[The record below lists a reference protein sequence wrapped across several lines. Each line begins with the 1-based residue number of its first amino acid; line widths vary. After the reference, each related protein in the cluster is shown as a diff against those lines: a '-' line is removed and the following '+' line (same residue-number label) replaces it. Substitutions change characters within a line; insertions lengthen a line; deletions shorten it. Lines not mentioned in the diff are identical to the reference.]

1 MEAFVFV
8 HCPGQARPPHRGGQ
22 FLRVIRSITVAAAAS
37 LPMQGCKTSS
47 PFVAAAADPA
57 DANAPVAATT
67 HRSTTDTYVRLRP
80 VEPRP
85 WIEQN
90 QGVAPRPRE

>member
-1 MEAFVFV
+1 MEAFLVV

-22 FLRVIRSITVAAAAS
+22 FLRVFRSIVVAAAAG
-37 LPMQGCKTSS
+37 LLIAGCKTPASL
-47 PFVAAAADPA
+47 VAAGADPA
-57 DANAPVAATT
+57 DADAPVAATA
-67 HRSTTDTYVRLRP
+67 HRSTIDTYVRQRP

-90 QGVAPRPRE
+90 QGVAPPTRQ

>member
-1 MEAFVFV
+1 MEAFLLV

-22 FLRVIRSITVAAAAS
+22 FLRVLRSITVAASAG
-37 LPMQGCKTSS
+37 LLITGCKTSA
-47 PFVAAAADPA
+47 PFVAAIADPA
-57 DANAPVAATT
+57 DANAPVAATA
-67 HRSTTDTYVRLRP
+67 HRSTIDTYVRQRP

-90 QGVAPRPRE
+90 QGVAPQTRE

>member
-1 MEAFVFV
+1 MEAFLVV

-22 FLRVIRSITVAAAAS
+22 FLRVFRSIVVAAAGLLIA
-37 LPMQGCKTSS
+37 GCKTSA

-67 HRSTTDTYVRLRP
+67 HRSTIGTYVRQRP

-85 WIEQN
+85 WVEQN
-90 QGVAPRPRE
+90 QGVAPRPRQ